1 MNVEFQIHGVL
12 DNGQSFWKQDD
23 KDYYQT
29 FYSPQTKNSLM
40 TVEVLRRPQGICTY
54 YNYLRYNNVVSA
66 REGSY
71 FGMSVRIDGEYCV
84 DVRGMYDILDNL
96 FEKKIIG
103 KILIPTDNGKLK
115 YEVDSFENID
125 NFLSEVES
133 NFSMMFSAFFGPG
146 DFVAVSVPSQNKS
159 YQLNPIDITQDLVH
173 EALSKNLKIT
183 LSPEILPQIAR
194 DIEKRADDRIRNA
207 KAELELERRT
217 LNDNADRTGTE
228 LAALR
233 KEAKALKQENA
244 QLKSQAQL
252 YGKNDEILESMQ
264 RLRQQMASTSEII
277 RTHMP
282 ETASPV
288 CDTEAN
294 AAPAEKRKENDP
306 VIISKKTLLL
316 ILATAISVWVLFQ
329 LFSRCSQPVVN
340 PEPSPIEN
348 GADSTA
354 AGSIKS
360 AQDSVG
366 VADPIRNILLS
377 QLPEASI
384 DIDPTPGR
392 NHNQNVL
399 LSLNTN
405 YKLGVR
411 KNDRQLID
419 LHGNGQWTVRTVNG
433 DTLSLHYYQYISA
446 PYLTITDSS
455 LVGQTV
461 TVSYT
466 LDNQTISRQLIIK
479 Q

>member
-23 KDYYQT
+23 RNYYQT
-29 FYSPQTKNSLM
+29 FYSPQAKNSLM

-103 KILIPTDNGKLK
+103 RILIPTDKGKLK

-125 NFLSEVES
+125 SFLSEVES

-146 DFVAVSVPSQNKS
+146 DFVVVSAPSQNKS
-159 YQLNPIDITQDLVH
+159 YQLNPIDITPDLVH

-194 DIEKRADDRIRNA
+194 DIEKRADDRIRDA
-207 KAELELERRT
+207 ITKLELERRT
-217 LNDNADRTGTE
+217 LNDNADRSGAG

-252 YGKNDEILESMQ
+252 YGKNNEILESMQ

-277 RTHMP
+277 RTHLP

-288 CDTEAN
+288 CDTELN

-306 VIISKKTLLL
+306 VIISKRTLLF
-316 ILATAISVWVLFQ
+316 ILACIIGVGMLIWLFGGCGKGEPED
-329 LFSRCSQPVVN
+329 RVVH
-340 PEPSPIEN
+340 PE
-348 GADSTA
+348 ADSAQVVATILDQLPGA
-354 AGSIKS
+354 EISIIPAPDYQNGTKILRRN
-360 AQDSVG
+360 QNYQLGLMKDLM
-366 VADPIRNILLS
+366 PIR
-377 QLPEASI
+377 
-384 DIDPTPGR
+384 
-392 NHNQNVL
+392 
-399 LSLNTN
+399 LNG
-405 YKLGVR
+405 Y
-411 KNDRQLID
+411 
-419 LHGNGQWTVRTVNG
+419 GQWTYSTDNG
-433 DTLSLHYYQYISA
+433 HTLPISYYPYSRI
-446 PYLTITDSS
+446 PYLTITDAS
-455 LVGQTV
+455 LAGQTV

-466 LDNQTISRQLIIK
+466 LANQTIVRTLII